1 MSLVCETIISED
13 ELSQTQS
20 HATNCDDEELDYEE
34 EDIHNKANNE
44 LINENNSK
52 TDHTLDNNSQQLE
65 EDDDKDEGLH

>member
-34 EDIHNKANNE
+34 EDIHKANNE
-44 LINENNSK
+44 SINENSK
-52 TDHTLDNNSQQLE
+52 VDHNLDNNSQQLE
-65 EDDDKDEGLH
+65 EDDDKDEGLY